1 MKTFTNLLSESVELM
16 ENRGGTGVGAG
27 LNSPLRMARPGAGLN
42 PGQFMGMRMPYG
54 SFGGGGTRG
63 KLSNMGRR
71 GIKLDVG
78 AMARSLRAKG
88 KSADQAQR
96 MLPRGT
102 KRTVFGGAALT
113 GLGAL
118 AYDVLTNP
126 VKYTKLFYKKVV
138 DPVVDSFL
146 ERLLKNLGFSD
157 SQVEWVKNNT
167 GMIMAGVL
175 ATGATASQTPRLI
188 RSVKRWTKNKSIMS
202 DIKTALE
209 MGDEELARA
218 IMIDAIEDDGFELSQ
233 IKRKLT
239 AGQFDQLVR

>member
-1 MKTFTNLLSESVELM
+1 MKTFSNILTKSFELIESRTGSGPLLPFNTQLAR
-16 ENRGGTGVGAG
+16 RGIKGIYNPIQDTVGPFSGA
-27 LNSPLRMARPGAGLN
+27 ARA
-42 PGQFMGMRMPYG
+42 
-54 SFGGGGTRG
+54 GGTRG

-71 GIKLDVG
+71 GIKIDVA

-96 MLPRGT
+96 MLPPGT

-118 AYDVLTNP
+118 AYDALTNP
-126 VKYTKLFYKKVV
+126 VKYSKLFYKKVV

-157 SQVEWVKNNT
+157 SQIEWVTNNT

-175 ATGATASQTPRLI
+175 ATGAAASQTPRLI